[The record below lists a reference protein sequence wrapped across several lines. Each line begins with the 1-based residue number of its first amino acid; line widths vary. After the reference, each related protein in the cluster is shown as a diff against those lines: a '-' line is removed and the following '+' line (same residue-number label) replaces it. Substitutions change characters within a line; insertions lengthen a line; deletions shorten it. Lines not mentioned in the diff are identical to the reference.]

1 MQSNSISLSRRVTFL
16 LLGLSIG
23 TAWNA
28 PAQTGKSEASDVA
41 VLRAEVQRLSRE
53 LLQYRAEL
61 VEWKMQSLSAELR
74 QVQAERQRLGSERQ
88 LVEREIG
95 ELNLASTNSPGAEDE
110 GRREDL
116 TNVQIPALLASE
128 TAARAREGTLASA
141 LSAENVRI
149 TEIRQQLQRLTPA
162 PLADRLH

>member
-1 MQSNSISLSRRVTFL
+1 MQSNSIPLSRPVTFL

-23 TAWNA
+23 TSWNA
-28 PAQTGKSEASDVA
+28 PAQTGKSDVNEVAS
-41 VLRAEVQRLSRE
+41 LRAEVQSLSRE

-61 VEWKMQSLSAELR
+61 IEWKMQSLSAELR

-95 ELNLASTNSPGAEDE
+95 ELNLASTNNPGAEDE

-116 TNVQIPALLASE
+116 ANVQMPALLARE

-141 LSAENVRI
+141 LSAENARI

-162 PLADRLH
+162 PPAGHR